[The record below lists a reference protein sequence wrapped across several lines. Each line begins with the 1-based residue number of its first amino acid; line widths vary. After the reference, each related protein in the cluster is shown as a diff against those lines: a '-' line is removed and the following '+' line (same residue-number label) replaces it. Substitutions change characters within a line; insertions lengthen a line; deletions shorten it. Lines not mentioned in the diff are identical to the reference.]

1 MPEPGQINSILGPLP
16 GAREFGDTGAL
27 RQNIFQQAQQSA
39 IGVAPFEPVFTREDI
54 FNAVAQQAQQV
65 KPIQND
71 LYTLSLAN
79 VAYEGPE
86 RFTKKDHKQAVLSHS
101 SLTRKL
107 RGTWQLTDNKTGA
120 PIAQRRATIAN
131 VPYMTDAGTFVHNGV
146 EYTLAHQ
153 MRLRPGVYTREK
165 DNGELEAHVN
175 VMPGKG
181 RMHRYYLDP
190 KTGVFKINIGQAQIP
205 LMPLL
210 KAMGTSEQDIR
221 KAWGNELTAVNMQ
234 KGDAGT
240 LDKLYSRLA
249 YKADA
254 SLDAAGKQKA
264 IAEEFAKMEMD
275 PEVTKRTLG
284 EPIKNLGPE
293 AILKITKKLIAVN
306 RKEADPDDRDSMAF
320 QQVLGPEDLI
330 AERFAKDK
338 AMLRQ
343 LLWKATAKKTLD
355 HIPTGAF
362 NKAISAALI
371 ASGLG
376 SSLEEINPAEIYD
389 HQTRVTR
396 LGEGGIGSLDAVP
409 QESRSVQPS
418 HFGFIDYLRTPES
431 GKVGVDMRFAKGAL
445 KGSDGKVYMRVKN
458 LQTGKLE
465 YKSPQ
470 DVADIPLVFPGED
483 QSDLPTVAAIVNGK
497 IKYIPREEAKYMAE
511 NMDASFST
519 LSNMVPMKSMMK
531 GHRVIMGARMFT
543 QALPLTNAE
552 APLVQSATINN
563 PSRSYEDDMGKSM
576 GAAFAEERAQ
586 VVSVT
591 PDEIVLRDKDG
602 NKKSIDL
609 YNDAPFNRKTF
620 WSQIPTVKPG
630 DTVEPGQL
638 LAYSNFTDKKGTAAL
653 GLNLRTGYLP
663 FRGFV
668 YDDSIVLSESAAK
681 RLTSEHMYQHEAEAD
696 ENNHI
701 DKKKFISIFPSE
713 YDRKTLESFDDNG
726 VVKKGA
732 VVTYGAPL
740 ILVSK
745 AKETTYGQVFRGR
758 SANFTNDS
766 ITWDHHA
773 PGVVTDV
780 AKTKKGY
787 SVIVKS
793 QAQME
798 VGDKLT
804 GRFGD
809 KGVVAAI
816 VPDEEMPQ
824 DAKGRAMEVLV
835 SPLGLA
841 SRINPAQIVEAAL
854 GKVAEA
860 TGQPFKIKDFDGQTD
875 LINFAK
881 AELRKHNLT
890 DLEDVT
896 DPETGRKIKGVLTG
910 NRFLMKLHHTSESK
924 AQGRSTG
931 GYTAEG
937 TPAKGGSEGAKRV
950 GMLDLG
956 ALLSHGAGHVIR
968 DAKMVRGQA
977 NPEYWSQVM
986 AGYTPPLPKIPQ
998 VYAKFIEQLRGSG
1011 INTVRQGTKTHIM
1024 ALTNKDVDELAGD
1037 REIKNSET
1045 VDWKSGLRP
1054 KQGGL
1059 FDEALTG
1066 GHNGNRWSKIT
1077 LHEPMPNPVMEEP
1090 IRRVLGLT
1098 EKKFRAVLA
1107 GTEMI
1112 NDETG
1117 PVAIKNALQR
1127 INVPKAIEQARQ
1139 DISSGRRMARDAAVR
1154 RLAFLKA
1161 AEKTKI
1167 HPSEWLL
1174 DKMPVIPPMFRPVST
1189 MGQKKLPLVADANY
1203 LYKELLDANDALK
1216 ESAGVL
1222 EDSSEMR
1229 LGLYD
1234 SMKAVTGLGD
1244 PTQAKNAERR
1254 VKGFLS
1260 QIFGSSPKYGTVQRK
1275 LLSSTVDLV
1284 GRAVITPNPNLD
1296 MDQVA
1301 LPEEKAW
1308 EIYKPFIVRGLVRR
1322 GLPRMEAIKAFDSKN
1337 NQARSELNSQMSSRP
1352 IVINRAPV
1360 LHRYGMMAFYPQ
1372 LTKNKTM
1379 EVSPL
1384 VTKGFGADF
1393 DGDAMQFHV
1402 PSTQEAAREATE
1414 KMLPSKNLFAAASF
1428 KGHYT
1433 PVAEFLS
1440 GLYVASNR
1448 VNQKSPAKVFRSA
1461 KDAVAAY
1468 RRGEIEVDT
1477 PVHIVENE

>member
-1 MPEPGQINSILGPLP
+1 MPLPEQSNSILGPQT
-16 GAREFGDTGAL
+16 REFGDVNAL
-27 RQNIFQQAQQSA
+27 RQNIFQQSQQSA

-54 FNAVAQQAQQV
+54 FNTAATQARGI
-65 KPIQND
+65 KPVQND
-71 LYTLSLAN
+71 LYTLSLGD
-79 VAYEGPE
+79 VGYEGPE
-86 RFTKKDHKQAVLSHS
+86 RFTKKDHKQAVLSHG
-101 SLTRKL
+101 SLARKL
-107 RGTWQLTDNKTGA
+107 RGTWNLTDNKTGTV
-120 PIAQRRATIAN
+120 IAQKRSTLAN

-175 VMPGKG
+175 VLPGKG

-210 KAMGTSEQDIR
+210 KALGTSEQDIR
-221 KAWGNELTAVNMQ
+221 KAWGNELTAVNME

-240 LDKLYSRLA
+240 LDKLYSRLV
-249 YKADA
+249 YKAIPGIDA
-254 SLDAAGKQKA
+254 PGKQKA
-264 IAEEFAKMEMD
+264 IADEFLKMEMD

-284 EPIKNLGPE
+284 EPIKNLTPD

-306 RKEADPDDRDSMAF
+306 RKETESDDRDSMAF

-330 AERFAKDK
+330 AERFSKDR

-355 HIPTGAF
+355 HVPTGAF
-362 NKAISAALI
+362 NKAIVAALI
-371 ASGLG
+371 GSGLG

-418 HFGFIDYLRTPES
+418 HFGFVDYLRTPES
-431 GKVGVDMRFAKGAL
+431 GKVGVDMRFARGAV
-445 KGSDGKVYMRVKN
+445 KGSDGKVYMKVKN
-458 LQTGKLE
+458 LKTGELE

-470 DVADIPLVFPGED
+470 DIADMPLVFPGED
-483 QSDLPTVAAIVNGK
+483 KSDLPTVAAIVNGK
-497 IKYIPREEAKYMAE
+497 MKYIPRDQAQYMAP

-519 LSNMVPMKSMMK
+519 LSNMVPLKSMMK
-531 GHRVIMGARMFT
+531 GHRVIMGSRMFT
-543 QALPLTNAE
+543 QALPLVGAE
-552 APLVQSATINN
+552 SPFIQSAIADD

-576 GAAFAEERAQ
+576 GAAYADELSQ

-591 PDEIVLRDKDG
+591 PDEIVLRNKDG
-602 NKKSIDL
+602 EQKTVEL

-620 WSQIPTVKPG
+620 WTQTAAVKPG
-630 DTVEPGQL
+630 DTVKPGQL
-638 LAYSNFTDKKGTAAL
+638 IAQSNFTDKNGTAAL
-653 GLNLRTGYLP
+653 GLNMRVGYLP
-663 FRGFV
+663 FRGLV
-668 YDDSIVLSESAAK
+668 YDDSVVISESAAK
-681 RLTSEHMYQHEAEAD
+681 RLTSEHMYQHEAESD
-696 ENNHI
+696 DNTHI
-701 DKKKFISIFPSE
+701 DKKKFISLFPSE
-713 YDRKTLESFDDNG
+713 YDKKTLDNFDDNG
-726 VVKKGA
+726 VIKKGA
-732 VVTYGAPL
+732 VVTYGDPL

-745 AKETTYGQVFRGR
+745 ARETTYGQVFRGK

-766 ITWDHHA
+766 VTWEHHS
-773 PGVVTDV
+773 PGVVTDI
-780 AKTKKGY
+780 AKTKHGY
-787 SVIVKS
+787 SAIVKS
-793 QAQME
+793 KAQME

-809 KGVVAAI
+809 KGVVAGIIA
-816 VPDEEMPQ
+816 DDQMPQ
-824 DAKGRAMEVLV
+824 DAQGRPMEVLV

-841 SRINPAQIVEAAL
+841 SRINPSQIVEAAL
-854 GKVAEA
+854 GKVAEK
-860 TGQPFKIKDFDGQTD
+860 TGQPFKIKDFDDQTD
-875 LINFAK
+875 LIDFAK
-881 AELRKHNLT
+881 AELRKHQLT

-910 NRFLMKLHHTSESK
+910 NRFFMKLHHTSESK

-937 TPAKGGSEGAKRV
+937 APAKGGSEGAKRV

-956 ALLSHGAGHVIR
+956 ALLSHGAGQVIR

-998 VYAKFIEQLRGSG
+998 VYTKFVEQLRGAG
-1011 INTVRQGTKTHIM
+1011 INTVREGTKTHIM
-1024 ALTNKDVDELAGD
+1024 ALTDKEIDKLTGD
-1037 REIKNSET
+1037 REIQNADT

-1054 KQGGL
+1054 KTGGL
-1059 FDEALTG
+1059 FDESLTG
-1066 GHNGNRWSKIT
+1066 GHNGNRWAKVT

-1090 IRRVLGLT
+1090 IRRTLGLT
-1098 EKKFRAVLA
+1098 EKKFRDILA
-1107 GTEMI
+1107 GQEKL

-1117 PVAIKNALQR
+1117 PMAIKNALKR

-1139 DISSGRRMARDAAVR
+1139 DIQSGRKVARDAAVR
-1154 RLAFLKA
+1154 RLAFLKTS
-1161 AEKTKI
+1161 EKTGT
-1167 HPSEWLL
+1167 HPEEWMLT
-1174 DKMPVIPPMFRPVST
+1174 KMPVIPPAFRPVST

-1203 LYKELLDANDALK
+1203 LYKELLDANSVLK
-1216 ESAGVL
+1216 DSAGVL
-1222 EDSSEMR
+1222 TDVGNER

-1234 SMKAVTGLGD
+1234 AMKGVTGMGD
-1244 PTQAKNAERR
+1244 PVQAKNVERR
-1254 VKGFLS
+1254 VRGFLS

-1284 GRAVITPNPNLD
+1284 GRAVITPNPDLD

-1322 GLPRMEAIKAFDSKN
+1322 GLPRMEAIKSFDDKN
-1337 NQARSELNSQMSSRP
+1337 NMARGELNQQMSSRP
-1352 IVINRAPV
+1352 IIINRAPV
-1360 LHRYGMMAFYPQ
+1360 LHRYGIMAFYPR

-1402 PSTQEAAREATE
+1402 PSTDAAGREAAE
-1414 KMLPSKNLFAAASF
+1414 KMLPSRNLFAASTF

-1433 PVAEFLS
+1433 PVAELQS

-1448 VNQKSPAKVFRSA
+1448 INKKSPTRVFKSA
-1461 KDAVAAY
+1461 KDAIAAY
-1468 RRGEIEVDT
+1468 RRGDIEVDT
-1477 PVHIVENE
+1477 PVHIVEND

>member
-1 MPEPGQINSILGPLP
+1 MPIPGQSNSILGPIP
-16 GAREFGDTGAL
+16 QTREFGDVGSL

-39 IGVAPFEPVFTREDI
+39 VGVAPFEPVFTREDI
-54 FNAVAQQAQQV
+54 FDTVANQARSI

-71 LYTLSLAN
+71 LYTLSLADVN
-79 VAYEGPE
+79 YEGPE

-101 SLTRKL
+101 SLARKL
-107 RGTWQLTDNKTGA
+107 RGTWQLTDNKTGTVLS
-120 PIAQRRATIAN
+120 QKRSTLAN

-175 VMPGKG
+175 VLPGKG

-210 KAMGTSEQDIR
+210 KALGTSEQDIR
-221 KAWGNELTAVNMQ
+221 GAWGNELTAINME

-240 LDKLYSRLA
+240 LDKLYSRLV
-249 YKADA
+249 YKAVPGIDA
-254 SLDAAGKQKA
+254 PGKQKA
-264 IAEEFAKMEMD
+264 IADEFLKMEMD

-284 EPIKNLGPE
+284 EPIKNLTPD

-306 RKEADPDDRDSMAF
+306 RKEAESDDRDSMAF
-320 QQVLGPEDLI
+320 QQVMGPEDLI
-330 AERFAKDK
+330 AERFSKDR

-355 HIPTGAF
+355 HVPTGAF
-362 NKAISAALI
+362 NKAITAALI
-371 ASGLG
+371 GSGLG

-418 HFGFIDYLRTPES
+418 HFGFVDYLRTPES
-431 GKVGVDMRFAKGAL
+431 GKVGVDMRFARGAL
-445 KGSDGKVYMRVKN
+445 KGSDGKIYMKVKN
-458 LQTGKLE
+458 LKTGKME

-470 DVADIPLVFPGED
+470 DIADIPLVFPGED
-483 QSDLPTVAAIVNGK
+483 QSDQPSVAAIVNGK
-497 IKYIPREEAKYMAE
+497 MKYIPREEAQYMAPS
-511 NMDASFST
+511 MDASFST
-519 LSNMVPMKSMMK
+519 LSNMVPLKSMMK

-543 QALPLTNAE
+543 QALPLVGAE
-552 APLVQSATINN
+552 SPLIQSATNDD
-563 PSRSYEDDMGKSM
+563 PARSYEDEMGKSL
-576 GAAFAEERAQ
+576 GAAYADEQSQ

-591 PDEIVLRDKDG
+591 PDEIVLRNKDG
-602 NKKSIDL
+602 EKKTVDL

-620 WSQIPTVKPG
+620 WTQTPAVKPG
-630 DTVEPGQL
+630 DTVAPGQL
-638 LAYSNFTDKKGTAAL
+638 LAHSNFTDKQGTAAL

-668 YDDSIVLSESAAK
+668 YDDSVVISESAAK

-696 ENNHI
+696 DNTHI
-701 DKKKFISIFPSE
+701 DKRKFISLFPNE
-713 YDRKTLESFDDNG
+713 YDKKVLDNFDDNG
-726 VVKKGA
+726 VIKKGA
-732 VVTYGAPL
+732 TVKYGDPL

-745 AKETTYGQVFRGR
+745 ARETTYGQVFRGR

-766 ITWDHHA
+766 VTWDHHS
-773 PGVVTDV
+773 PGVVTDI

-787 SVIVKS
+787 SAIVKS
-793 QAQME
+793 QAEME
-798 VGDKLT
+798 VGDKLS

-816 VPDEEMPQ
+816 IPDDQMPQ
-824 DAKGRAMEVLV
+824 DAQNRPMEVLV

-841 SRINPAQIVEAAL
+841 SRINPSQIVEAAL
-854 GKVAEA
+854 GKVAEK
-860 TGQPFKIKDFDGQTD
+860 TGQPFKIKDFDNQTD

-881 AELRKHNLT
+881 AELRKHGLT

-910 NRFLMKLHHTSESK
+910 NRFFMKLHHTSESK

-937 TPAKGGSEGAKRV
+937 APAKGGTEGAKRV

-956 ALLSHGAGHVIR
+956 ALLSHGAGQVIR

-998 VYAKFIEQLRGSG
+998 VYSKFVEQLRGAG
-1011 INTVRQGTKTHIM
+1011 INTVRQGTRTHIM
-1024 ALTNKDVDELAGD
+1024 ALTDKDVEQLAGD
-1037 REIKNSET
+1037 REIENSET

-1059 FDEALTG
+1059 FDERLTG
-1066 GHNGNRWSKIT
+1066 GHNGNRWSKVT

-1090 IRRVLGLT
+1090 IRRTLGLT
-1098 EKKFRAVLA
+1098 ERKFRDILA
-1107 GTEMI
+1107 GNDTL

-1117 PVAIKNALQR
+1117 PAAIKNALSR
-1127 INVPKAIEQARQ
+1127 VNVPKAIEQARQ
-1139 DISSGRRMARDAAVR
+1139 DIQSGRRIARDAAVR
-1154 RLAFLKA
+1154 RLAFLKS
-1161 AEKTKI
+1161 AEKTGV
-1167 HPSEWLL
+1167 HPAEWMLT
-1174 DKMPVIPPMFRPVST
+1174 KMPVIPPAFRPVST

-1203 LYKELLDANDALK
+1203 LYKELLDANSALK
-1216 ESAGVL
+1216 ESSGVL
-1222 EDSSEMR
+1222 EDLSETR

-1234 SMKAVTGLGD
+1234 AMKGVTGLGD
-1244 PTQAKNAERR
+1244 PVQAKNVERR
-1254 VKGFLS
+1254 VRGFLS
-1260 QIFGSSPKYGTVQRK
+1260 QVFGSSPKYGTVQRK

-1322 GLPRMEAIKAFDSKN
+1322 GLPRMEAVKAFDNKD
-1337 NQARSELNSQMSSRP
+1337 NQARAELNSQMNSKP
-1352 IVINRAPV
+1352 IIINRAPV

-1379 EVSPL
+1379 EISPL

-1402 PSTQEAAREATE
+1402 PSTGDAAKEATE
-1414 KMLPSKNLFAAASF
+1414 KMLPSKNLFAVSSF
-1428 KGHYT
+1428 KGHYM
-1433 PVAEFLS
+1433 PVAELHS

-1448 VNQKSPAKVFRSA
+1448 VNQKTPPKVFKTS
-1461 KDAVAAY
+1461 KDAIAAY

-1477 PVHIVENE
+1477 PVHIVEND

>member
-910 NRFLMKLHHTSESK
+910 NRFFMKLHHTSESK